1 MANDMYFT
9 PKSRQE
15 HTLNMSKFIITSNIN
30 TAEDVKAARD
40 ELTKILAELKKG
52 GDTVKVVNP
61 AANAGAGKAEE
72 PVTPAKAKRGAA
84 KKAETPSAPAKKG
97 KKPVAKVAA
106 AEEEKPAVEKTAA
119 KNTDGKREFTFAAG
133 ASHTKILKEA
143 IGEDKKAFENAKK
156 MLKKHVEGLSDD
168 EFDAK
173 TKDEHVQA
181 WLAAKNAA
189 KVVEPVV
196 PEVLSYEDLKALTGL
211 TETDT
216 AGVYWHPETGRHVTG
231 PAASSE
237 EGLDEVKDY
246 LVGETTRRVYNDE
259 EAFLGFAGVGK
270 FADM

>member
-1 MANDMYFT
+1 MYFT
-9 PKSRQE
+9 PKLRQE
-15 HTLNMSKFIITSNIN
+15 QTLNMSTFINRPNIK
-30 TAEDVKAARD
+30 TVEDIKAARD

-52 GDTVKVVNP
+52 SDAVNVSEP
-61 AANAGAGKAEE
+61 VANAGAGKADE

-84 KKAETPSAPAKKG
+84 KKAETPSAPVKG
-97 KKPVAKVAA
+97 KKPVAKVVAV
-106 AEEEKPAVEKTAA
+106 EEEKPVAVKAAVA

-133 ASHTKILKEA
+133 ASHTKLLKEA

-156 MLKKHVEGLSDD
+156 VLKKHVESLSDE

-231 PAASSE
+231 PSASSE
-237 EGLDEVKDY
+237 EGLDEVKEY
-246 LVGETTRRVYNDE
+246 LVGETTHRVYNDA
-259 EAFLGFAGVGK
+259 EAFLGYAGVGK

>member
-1 MANDMYFT
+1 
-9 PKSRQE
+9 
-15 HTLNMSKFIITSNIN
+15 MSTFINRSEIK
-30 TAEDVKAARD
+30 TAEDIKAARD
-40 ELTKILAELKKG
+40 ELTKILAEMKKG
-52 GDTVKVVNP
+52 GDAVKVTEPV
-61 AANAGAGKAEE
+61 ANAGAGTAEE
-72 PVTPAKAKRGAA
+72 PKTPVKAKRAPA
-84 KKAETPSAPAKKG
+84 KKADAPSAPVKG

-106 AEEEKPAVEKTAA
+106 VEEEKPVAVKAAA
-119 KNTDGKREFTFAAG
+119 KNTDGKREFTFTAG
-133 ASHTKILKEA
+133 ASHTKMLKEA
-143 IGEDKKAFENAKK
+143 FGEDKKAFENAKK
-156 MLKKHVEGLSDD
+156 VMKKHLEGLSDE

-196 PEVLSYEDLKALTGL
+196 PEVLSYENLKALTGL

-237 EGLDEVKDY
+237 EGLDEIKGY
-246 LVGETTRRVYNDE
+246 LVGETTHRVYNDAE
-259 EAFLGFAGVGK
+259 VFLGFAGVGK

>member
-1 MANDMYFT
+1 
-9 PKSRQE
+9 
-15 HTLNMSKFIITSNIN
+15 MSTFINIPN
-30 TAEDVKAARD
+30 IKTAEDVKAARD
-40 ELTKILAELKKG
+40 ELSKILAEIKKG
-52 GDTVKVVNP
+52 GDTVKVSEPV
-61 AANAGAGKAEE
+61 ANAGAGKAEE

-84 KKAETPSAPAKKG
+84 KKADAPSAPVKG

-106 AEEEKPAVEKTAA
+106 GEEQKPAVAKTAA
-119 KNTDGKREFTFAAG
+119 ERGATGSTKNTDGKREFTFAAG
-133 ASHTKILKEA
+133 ASHTKLLKEA

-156 MLKKHVEGLSDD
+156 MLKKHVEGLSDE

-173 TKDEHVQA
+173 TKDEHVQT
-181 WLAAKNAA
+181 WLAVRNTA

-246 LVGETTRRVYNDE
+246 LVGETTHRVYNDA

>member
-1 MANDMYFT
+1 
-9 PKSRQE
+9 
-15 HTLNMSKFIITSNIN
+15 MSTFIN
-30 TAEDVKAARD
+30 TTNIKTPEDVKAARD
-40 ELTKILAELKKG
+40 ELTKILAGLKKG
-52 GDTVKVVNP
+52 GDAVKVVEP
-61 AANAGAGKAEE
+61 VANAGAGKAEE

-84 KKAETPSAPAKKG
+84 KKTDAPSAPVKG

-106 AEEEKPAVEKTAA
+106 GEEEKPVAVKAAA

-156 MLKKHVEGLSDD
+156 LLKKHVEGLSDD

-173 TKDEHVQA
+173 TKDEHVQT

-237 EGLDEVKDY
+237 EGLDEVNDY
-246 LVGETTRRVYNDE
+246 LVGETTHRVYNDE

>member
-1 MANDMYFT
+1 
-9 PKSRQE
+9 
-15 HTLNMSKFIITSNIN
+15 MSTFINRPNIK
-30 TAEDVKAARD
+30 TVEDIKAARD
-40 ELTKILAELKKG
+40 ELTKILAEIKKG
-52 GDTVKVVNP
+52 GDAVKVVEP
-61 AANAGAGKAEE
+61 VANAGAGKAEE

-84 KKAETPSAPAKKG
+84 KKTDAPSAPVKG
-97 KKPVAKVAA
+97 KKPVAKVVAV
-106 AEEEKPAVEKTAA
+106 EEEKPVAVKAAAA
-119 KNTDGKREFTFAAG
+119 KNTDGKREFAFAAG
-133 ASHTKILKEA
+133 ASHTKLLKEA

-156 MLKKHVEGLSDD
+156 MLKKHVEGLSDE

-173 TKDEHVQA
+173 TKDEHVQT

-231 PAASSE
+231 PIETSE
-237 EGLDEVKDY
+237 EEDEIKTMDKTDY
-246 LVGETTRRVYNDE
+246 QVGESTRRVYDVE
-259 EAFLGFAGVGK
+259 TEAFLGFAGVGK

>member
-1 MANDMYFT
+1 LVNDMYFRHNLT
-9 PKSRQE
+9 QTNTLKMSTFINRQ
-15 HTLNMSKFIITSNIN
+15 KIA

-40 ELTKILAELKKG
+40 ELTKILAEIKKG
-52 GDTVKVVNP
+52 GDTVKVENP
-61 AANAGAGKAEE
+61 AANAGVGKAEE

-84 KKAETPSAPAKKG
+84 KKTDAPSAPVKG
-97 KKPVAKVAA
+97 KKAAKVAA
-106 AEEEKPAVEKTAA
+106 GEEEKPAVAKTAA
-119 KNTDGKREFTFAAG
+119 KNTDGKREFAFAAG
-133 ASHTKILKEA
+133 ASHTKILKDA
-143 IGEDKKAFENAKK
+143 MGEDKKAFENAKK
-156 MLKKHVEGLSDD
+156 LLKKYVEGLSDE

-181 WLAAKNAA
+181 WLGAKNAA

-196 PEVLSYEDLKALTGL
+196 PEVLSYEDLKALTGV

-231 PAASSE
+231 PVASSE
-237 EGLDEVKDY
+237 EGLDEIKGY
-246 LVGETTRRVYNDE
+246 LVGETTHRVYNDA

>member
-1 MANDMYFT
+1 MSTINDFVANLT
-9 PKSRQE
+9 IE
-15 HTLNMSKFIITSNIN
+15 
-30 TAEDVKAARD
+30 TAEEARKAI
-40 ELTKILAELKKG
+40 TKHVAALKKG
-52 GDTVKVVNP
+52 EKPV
-61 AANAGAGKAEE
+61 ANAGAGKAVVVESK
-72 PVTPAKAKRGAA
+72 TPAKAK
-84 KKAETPSAPAKKG
+84 KDTKAETPSAPVKG
-97 KKPVAKVAA
+97 KKAAKVAA
-106 AEEEKPAVEKTAA
+106 GEEEKPAVAKTAA

-133 ASHTKILKEA
+133 ASHTKLLKEA

-156 MLKKHVEGLSDD
+156 MLKKHVEGLSDE

-181 WLAAKNAA
+181 WLAVKNAA
-189 KVVEPVV
+189 KVIEPVV
-196 PEVLSYEDLKALTGL
+196 PEVLSYEDLKALIGL

-237 EGLDEVKDY
+237 EGLDEVKEY
-246 LVGETTRRVYNDE
+246 LVGETTHRVYNDT